1 MKGRVPPGVW
11 HMLAGVALLAAGI
24 AVTVLSH
31 RVVWWGAMA
40 VGGFEILR
48 GGWLLLRGPRAQ

>member
-1 MKGRVPPGVW
+1 MTPQKRSGLGHLLV
-11 HMLAGVALLAAGI
+11 GVALLAAGI
-24 AVTVLSH
+24 AVTVFSH

-48 GGWLLLRGPRAQ
+48 GGWLLVKRG